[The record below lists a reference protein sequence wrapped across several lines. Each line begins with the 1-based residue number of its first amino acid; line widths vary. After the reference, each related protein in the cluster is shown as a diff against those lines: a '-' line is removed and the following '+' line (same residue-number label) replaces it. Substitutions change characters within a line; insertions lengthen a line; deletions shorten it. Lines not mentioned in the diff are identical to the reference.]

1 MTSVKGI
8 KKNRFPFSKEFVEL
22 CEEKNVHTLLPKSV
36 PVELY
41 FELHNTCTEL
51 ANAIRRAYK
60 ELNVF
65 KLTIEGEFFTDD
77 EFIILEHLKKRIG
90 LIPIRQ
96 IKGTALSIDIYNN
109 ADTIIPVFSHML
121 VDNLKNNDEEFM
133 APGINITDLRPGKTL
148 KMNLGVV
155 SGSNDASFSFPGNIQ
170 YSAINPSKSSMEKD
184 CTSYSITIPRQKY
197 IDPINIVKMIMENL
211 INRLNKIDKIV
222 KINKE
227 NFYSSE
233 MEIIYGENKG
243 TFKIINET
251 YTIGN
256 LITKYG
262 FIVDNTIKN
271 IHCIKPH
278 PSSKEITIEIHHKN
292 PQKIIVDAI
301 DYVKKEINT
310 ISKSF

>member
-1 MTSVKGI
+1 MTEVKGI
-8 KKNRFPFSKEFVEL
+8 RRDRFPLSNEFVEI
-22 CEEKNVHTLLPKSV
+22 CKKKNVHKLLPKSV

-41 FELHNTCTEL
+41 FELHNTTTEL
-51 ANAIRRAYK
+51 ANSIRRAYK

-96 IKGTALSIDIYNN
+96 IKGMKFSIDMYNN
-109 ADTIIPVFSHML
+109 TDTIIPVFSYML
-121 VDNLKNNDEEFM
+121 VNSLKNNTEELM

-148 KMNLGVV
+148 KMNLGVI

-170 YSAINPSKSSMEKD
+170 YAAINPPKSSMEKD

-211 INRLNKIDKIV
+211 INRLNKINEIV
-222 KINKE
+222 KNNKE

-233 MEIIYGENKG
+233 MEITYGENKG
-243 TFKIINET
+243 TFKIRNET

-262 FIVDNTIKN
+262 FMTDKEIKN

-278 PSSKEITIEIHHKN
+278 PSSKEIIIEIYHKN

-301 DYVKKEINT
+301 ENVKKEIIN
-310 ISKSF
+310 ISKYF